1 MPGLGPL
8 SLRMRSAIV
17 LTELFVIAIVLAL
30 LVTLASVSQSAQLL
44 AAGAVMPIIVL
55 SLVFIRY
62 CRRRKL
68 WGYAGAS
75 VLGAVGVCLRIA
87 VSTQPS
93 LEVGG
98 GLPLWVS
105 ALYIVL
111 GAAVAVANFMVVLEL
126 KCRRA

>member
-1 MPGLGPL
+1 MPSLDPL
-8 SLRMRSAIV
+8 SLRMRSAVV
-17 LTELFVIAIVLAL
+17 LTELFVVAIVLAL
-30 LVTLASVSQSAQLL
+30 LITLSSVSPSAQLL
-44 AAGAVMPIIVL
+44 AAGAVAPIIVL

-111 GAAVAVANFMVVLEL
+111 GVMVASVNFMAALEL
-126 KCRRA
+126 RGRQA